1 MLDLKKLD
9 KKIELGDIFFID
21 AGSIYSFGVSKED
34 DMIGDR
40 YGTVS
45 SKYSDMLFAVKYI
58 GNAVVEEM
66 LTGEKI
72 LLCGEGDRYRKD
84 FHTLHK
90 DFEQVDF
97 GKYYSVPL
105 SVEKAL
111 VKVRGNS
118 IAMHIDNLNKILRKA
133 TEYPLTHLEYCG
145 QYEITEEAKKWYL
158 KYNSDARR
166 KFILN
171 LRKQADEDVQNLS
184 RTVGEIISQYGI
196 NDINLEMA
204 YLENDIYNFQ
214 KKKI

>member
-105 SVEKAL
+105 SVEFNRFCSAIH
-111 VKVRGNS
+111 S
-118 IAMHIDNLNKILRKA
+118 IDKRWSISSNVSFSNLITSSNLICLLR
-133 TEYPLTHLEYCG
+133 
-145 QYEITEEAKKWYL
+145 
-158 KYNSDARR
+158 
-166 KFILN
+166 
-171 LRKQADEDVQNLS
+171 
-184 RTVGEIISQYGI
+184 
-196 NDINLEMA
+196 
-204 YLENDIYNFQ
+204 
-214 KKKI
+214 